1 MSKNFTDEGRKLT
14 ISATEGARAM
24 GVSMPTFYALL
35 QRKDSPAIR
44 VGRKIVIPVDRFE
57 EWLNSL
63 AGEHLDIG
71 GR

>member
-1 MSKNFTDEGRKLT
+1 MSNNANGERRMT
-14 ISATEGARAM
+14 ISAADAAKEMR
-24 GVSMPTFYALL
+24 VSMPTFYALMK
-35 QRKDSPAIR
+35 RKDSPAIR
-44 VGRKIVIPVDRFE
+44 VGRKIIIPVDRFE